1 MFSVTVDD
9 TRDET
14 PMFIQLSL
22 VIIGLAA
29 GCISGRCPP
38 CNDEVF
44 EVVPFHAMVVESL
57 QDLRGGRKFRT
68 TRDKE
73 LDLVTR
79 VCPRVRDSS
88 HLISSH
94 SPGFSCPQPQ
104 LTIFCPGLSLRG
116 RVFLLVRRPSP
127 RNRHECWTT
136 VTLCSRLSNQLFLA
150 DDVHG
155 S

>member
-1 MFSVTVDD
+1 
-9 TRDET
+9 
-14 PMFIQLSL
+14 MFIQLSL

-38 CNDEVF
+38 CNDGVF

-104 LTIFCPGLSLRG
+104 LTIFCPFCRFEVGSFFSSVDQVPAIGTNAGLLSLCVPDCLTNYSWLMMSMAAER
-116 RVFLLVRRPSP
+116 FS
-127 RNRHECWTT
+127 
-136 VTLCSRLSNQLFLA
+136 
-150 DDVHG
+150 
-155 S
+155 